1 MAVKVLVTTLCIT
14 LVVISTHVR
23 ADNQQIEFG
32 VKPNRC
38 IALHQGQTCYQK
50 LKFHWQT
57 PASGEYCLFQ
67 TSEAEPLVCWKG
79 KEKAS
84 FMHEFKS
91 DSSIIYQIRIK
102 NQTKSLSSVKVKVAW
117 VYRSSR
123 KSASGWR
130 LF

>member
-1 MAVKVLVTTLCIT
+1 MRILVAKLCIT
-14 LVVISTHVR
+14 LVLISTHVS
-23 ADNQQIEFG
+23 ADDQPIEFD

-50 LKFHWQT
+50 LTFHWQT

-67 TSEAEPLVCWKG
+67 NSKAEPVTCWAG
-79 KEKAS
+79 REKKS
-84 FMHEFKS
+84 FIQAFES

-102 NQTKSLSSVKVKVAW
+102 DQTGNLSTVTVKVAW